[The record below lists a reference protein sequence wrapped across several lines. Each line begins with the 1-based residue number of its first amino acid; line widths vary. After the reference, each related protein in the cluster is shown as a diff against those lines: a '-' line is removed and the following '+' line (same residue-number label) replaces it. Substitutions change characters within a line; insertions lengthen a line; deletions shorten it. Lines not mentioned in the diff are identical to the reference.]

1 MKNFLYTTK
10 VASEITGINKW
21 YEEIQEPF
29 GKIKFHTSL
38 MDKKKLQ
45 PNQISKWEKETLYLL
60 ENNMVKFLFNLSIGE
75 SYQTDSRS
83 KNNKRK
89 DW

>member
-1 MKNFLYTTK
+1 M
-10 VASEITGINKW
+10 VSEITGINTW

-29 GKIKFHTSL
+29 GKIKFHTSP

-45 PNQISKWEKETLYLL
+45 PDQISKGEKETLYLL
-60 ENNMVKFLFNLSIGE
+60 EKNMVKFLFSLSMGE

-89 DW
+89 D

>member
-1 MKNFLYTTK
+1 
-10 VASEITGINKW
+10 
-21 YEEIQEPF
+21 
-29 GKIKFHTSL
+29 

-45 PNQISKWEKETLYLL
+45 PDQRSKWKKEKETLYLL
-60 ENNMVKFLFNLSIGE
+60 EKNIVKFLFSLSIGE

-83 KNNKRK
+83 KNIK

>member
-1 MKNFLYTTK
+1 METFLYTTK
-10 VASEITGINKW
+10 VASEIAGINKW
-21 YEEIQEPF
+21 YEEIQEHF

-45 PNQISKWEKETLYLL
+45 PDQRSKWKKEKETLYLL
-60 ENNMVKFLFNLSIGE
+60 EKNIVKFLFSLSIGE

-83 KNNKRK
+83 KNIK